1 MADLKAPR
9 GGGKSP
15 SQPRSFLAGQG
26 WKWLSFL
33 LVLVLLDL
41 LIVFK
46 FRRVATPESPE
57 WLDRMNRGLAY
68 LEQFNYEPATHQYEQ
83 ALAIKPKDVAT
94 RINLAIALLNQAK
107 PETLD
112 KAVELLRGVLADQP
126 DNPYANYCL
135 AIILQYRN
143 DVEGALPHFEATAK
157 ASPDDAHAWYQVGK
171 CLTEL
176 DLRPDEAFDALT
188 KAVELEPAL
197 NAARYAL
204 AMHPKTATDARK
216 TMLDEQ
222 RALADAIWEREYKV
236 RYFDMGPHAEAVPL
250 PTLAPQQGMQA
261 LATSDVPVTLAAGT
275 EWRVADGKDGYSL
288 EIARRG
294 RCSVVL
300 DRLANGVEDLFLPG
314 AVMRKGKPGDLLL
327 TPDGPG
333 WKDVTEEAGLA
344 NGDGSIA
351 AAGDLDNDGKPEL
364 LVAGSTGLKAY
375 KNLGNGK
382 FAPLPLS
389 PGKGEEPGKFSG
401 LALADIDQDGDLDIF
416 ATRAEGD
423 PKTALAAWLNTSD
436 AVEAAAGKPAEPL
449 RLKFEAKPLPGV
461 DPPGALAGLTLADV
475 DGDSDLDMVLLPLQA
490 GKPVWVRNDRLLR
503 FKTLP
508 VGDPVLPAAEWR
520 ACVSHLGDLYEP
532 AHLLLLR
539 SEGNAMRAQWSP
551 RGWKT
556 NDLQLP
562 AGRQALRMDLNLD
575 GDPDMISLGLK
586 GNARFMAG
594 SCREG
599 TLVELGG
606 GLDGLVNIL
615 GATNESTD
623 LLGLKKTGGLARIG
637 LALPSRHMVVVRPT
651 GLRKT
656 GDYLRTT
663 AESVGTRVGVL
674 AGSFRGWDEVG
685 TGQSLGQSSRP
696 IRLGTGPLE
705 FAQAIRLRWPDGVP
719 QAEMDPQVD
728 TLVQMVETNRKPTSC
743 PVLFVQGT
751 DGKWEYVTDCLGPGA
766 LGEQGSDGSVRPA
779 RPVEVLRLPESV
791 SRRKGKLVLRLA
803 EPMDEVMYL
812 DGARLAV
819 VDHPVG
825 TEIWADERFNFTG
838 DLPTSQLMVVGNL
851 VSLTEAKDNAG
862 ADALDLLARADGAS
876 VTNFP
881 RLTWMGMAGRH
892 KLDLL
897 FPRPGGTGPLV
908 LCGEGGVDY
917 PYPESMYA
925 ATQAGLSLLPP
936 TLARRGNDG
945 KYTPVGE
952 IGFPAGLPKPM
963 LARIPAG
970 AEGGEPWRL
979 ESNLR
984 VYWDSLRLGRLLGDA
999 ETGKV
1004 AGVTVRWMDPAAAS
1018 LDRVGFAREIPAG
1031 ELVGYDGNARDP
1043 VSASRWKGSFTRLGD
1058 VRELLA
1064 GVDDRLAVCGPGDA
1078 VDLEYLL
1085 PAGEPGPGMTRTV
1098 LLRVHGWCKDTAPT
1112 TLTGARVE
1120 PLPWRGMPAYP
1131 CVPSPDEKNWAPR
1144 WNTRKFR

>member
-1 MADLKAPR
+1 MADLKAP
-9 GGGKSP
+9 GGGGRNP
-15 SQPRSFLAGQG
+15 SRPRSFLAGQG

-33 LVLVLLDL
+33 LLLVLLDL
-41 LIVFK
+41 LIIFK
-46 FRRVATPESPE
+46 WRRATTPESPE

-83 ALAIKPKDVAT
+83 ALAIKPTDVAT

-112 KAVELLRGVLADQP
+112 RAVELLRGVLADQP

-171 CLTEL
+171 CLMEL

-204 AMHPKTATDARK
+204 AMHPKTPGDARK

-250 PTLAPQQGMQA
+250 PPVAPPQGVEPLVA
-261 LATSDVPVTLAAGT
+261 SEVPVTLAAGT
-275 EWRVADGKDGYSL
+275 EWRKAGGKEEYGA
-288 EIARRG
+288 EITRFG
-294 RCSVVL
+294 RCSIVL
-300 DRLANGVEDLFLPG
+300 DRLANGVEDLFLPA
-314 AVMRKGKPGDLLL
+314 AVLRKGKLADLLL
-327 TPDGPG
+327 TPEGPG

-344 NGDGSIA
+344 DTSSRIA

-364 LVAGSTGLKAY
+364 LLAGASGLKAY

-382 FAPLPLS
+382 FTPLALT

-401 LALADIDQDGDLDIF
+401 IALADIDQDGDLDIF
-416 ATRAEGD
+416 ASRMEGD
-423 PKTALAAWLNTSD
+423 PKSALAVWLNTSD

-449 RLKFEAKPLPGV
+449 KLKFEIKTLPGV
-461 DPPGALAGLTLADV
+461 EPPSALAGLNLADV
-475 DGDSDLDMVLLPLQA
+475 DGDGDLDLVLLPLQS

-508 VGDPVLPAAEWR
+508 VGTSVMPEGQWQ
-520 ACVSHLGDLYEP
+520 ACMSHLGDLYAP
-532 AHLLLLR
+532 VHLLLLR
-539 SEGNAMRAQWSP
+539 AEGNAVRAQWSP
-551 RGWKT
+551 HGWKT
-556 NDLQLP
+556 NDLP
-562 AGRQALRMDLNLD
+562 IPPGRQVLRIDLNLD
-575 GDPDMISLGLK
+575 GDPDLITLDKDGI
-586 GNARFMAG
+586 ARFMAG

-599 TLVELGG
+599 TQVNLGKN
-606 GLDGLVNIL
+606 LDGLVAL
-615 GATNESTD
+615 MGATNEGTH
-623 LLGLKKTGGLARIG
+623 LLGLSNNGGLSRIG
-637 LALPSRHMVVVRPT
+637 LALPSRHMLVIRPT

-663 AESVGTRVGVL
+663 AEAVGTRVGAL

-696 IRLGTGPLE
+696 LRIGTGPLE

-743 PVLFVQGT
+743 PVLFVKGT

-766 LGEQGSDGSVRPA
+766 LGEQGADGSVRPA
-779 RPVEVLRLPESV
+779 RPVEVLRLPKEV
-791 SRRKGKLVLRLA
+791 ALRKGKLVLRLA

-819 VDHPVG
+819 VDHPIG

-838 DLPTSQLMVVGNL
+838 DAPTSRLMVVGSL
-851 VSLTEAKDNAG
+851 VGLAEATDNTG
-862 ADALDLLARADGAS
+862 ATALDTLARADGSS
-876 VTNFP
+876 VNHFP
-881 RLTWMGMAGRH
+881 RLSWMGMAGRH
-892 KLDLL
+892 WLDLR
-897 FPRPGGTGPLV
+897 FPQPGGSGQLV

-917 PYPESMYA
+917 PYPESMNA
-925 ATQAGLSLLPP
+925 ATQAGHSLLPP
-936 TLARRGNDG
+936 TLARRGKDG
-945 KYTPVGE
+945 TYATLGE

-984 VYWDSLRLGRLLGDA
+984 VYWDRLRLGRLLGDA
-999 ETGKV
+999 ENGKV
-1004 AGVTVRWMDPAAAS
+1004 EGVTVRWMDPSAAH
-1018 LDRVGFAREIPAG
+1018 LDRVGFAKEIPAG
-1031 ELVGYDGNARDP
+1031 ELVAYDGNARDP

-1058 VRELLA
+1058 VQELLA

-1085 PAGEPGPGMTRTV
+1085 PDGEPSPGMTRT
-1098 LLRVHGWCKDTAPT
+1098 LMLRVHGWCKDTAPT
-1112 TLTGARVE
+1112 TLTGATVE

-1131 CVPSPDEKNWAPR
+1131 CVPSPDEKNWAPQ

>member
-1 MADLKAPR
+1 MADLKSPG
-9 GGGKSP
+9 GGGKTP
-15 SQPRSFLAGQG
+15 SKPRSFLAGQG

-33 LVLVLLDL
+33 LLLVLLDL
-41 LIVFK
+41 LIIFK
-46 FRRVATPESPE
+46 WRRGTSPESPE

-126 DNPYANYCL
+126 ENPYANYCL

-171 CLTEL
+171 CLMEL

-204 AMHPKTATDARK
+204 AMHPKTPGDARK
-216 TMLDEQ
+216 SMLDEQ

-250 PTLAPQQGMQA
+250 PPVAPPQGVQA
-261 LATSDVPVTLAAGT
+261 LTASEVPVALAAGT
-275 EWRVADGKDGYSL
+275 EWRVPGDKDVYAA
-288 EIARRG
+288 EIARHG

-300 DRLANGVEDLFLPG
+300 DRQANGVEDLFLPG
-314 AVMRKGKPGDLLL
+314 AVVRKGKPGDLLL
-327 TPDGPG
+327 TPDGLG
-333 WKDVTEEAGLA
+333 WKDITEEAGLA
-344 NGDGSIA
+344 EGSSRIA

-364 LVAGSTGLKAY
+364 LVAGATGLKVF

-382 FAPLPLS
+382 FSALS
-389 PGKGEEPGKFSG
+389 LTAGRGEEPGKFSG
-401 LALADIDQDGDLDIF
+401 IALADIDQDGDLDIF
-416 ATRAEGD
+416 ATRMEGE
-423 PKTALAAWLNTSD
+423 PKAALAVWLNTSD
-436 AVEAAAGKPAEPL
+436 AVEAAAGKPTEPL
-449 RLKFEAKPLPGV
+449 KLRFETKALPGV
-461 DPPGALAGLTLADV
+461 EPTASLAGLTLADV
-475 DGDSDLDMVLLPLQA
+475 DGDGDLDMVLLPLQA

-508 VGDPVLPAAEWR
+508 VGTPALPEAEWR
-520 ACVSHLGDLYEP
+520 ACVSHLDDLYEP

-539 SEGNAMRAQWSP
+539 AEGNAMRAQWSP
-551 RGWKT
+551 HGWKT

-562 AGRQALRMDLNLD
+562 AGRQALRLDLNLD
-575 GDPDMISLGLK
+575 GDPDMITLDK
-586 GNARFMAG
+586 EGNARFMAG
-594 SCREG
+594 ACREG
-599 TLVELGG
+599 TQLYLGG
-606 GLDGLVNIL
+606 NLDGLVASM
-615 GATNESTD
+615 GATNEGTH
-623 LLGLKKTGGLARIG
+623 LLALKKTGGLTHIG
-637 LALPSRHMVVVRPT
+637 LALPGRHMLVVRPT

-663 AESVGTRVGVL
+663 AESVGTRVGAL

-685 TGQSLGQSSRP
+685 TGQSLGLSSRP

-728 TLVQMVETNRKPTSC
+728 TLIPMVETNRKPTSC
-743 PVLFVQGT
+743 PVLFVQGA

-766 LGEQGSDGSVRPA
+766 LGEQGPDGSVRPA
-779 RPVEVLRLPESV
+779 RPVEVLRLPEAV
-791 SRRKGKLVLRLA
+791 GRRKGKLVLRLA

-838 DLPTSQLMVVGNL
+838 DAPTSQLMVVGNL
-851 VSLTEAKDNAG
+851 VGLNEAKDNTG
-862 ADALDLLARADGAS
+862 TDALDLLARADGAS

-881 RLTWMGMAGRH
+881 RLSWMGLAARH
-892 KLDLL
+892 KLDLR
-897 FPRPGGTGPLV
+897 FPQPGGKGPLV

-917 PYPESMYA
+917 PYPESMNA
-925 ATQAGLSLLPP
+925 ATQAGLTLLPP
-936 TLARRGNDG
+936 TLARRGADG

-999 ETGKV
+999 ETGQV
-1004 AGVTVRWMDPAAAS
+1004 AGVTVRWLEPGAAN
-1018 LDRVGFAREIPAG
+1018 LDRVGFAREIPSG
-1031 ELVGYDGNARDP
+1031 ELVAYDGNARDP

-1058 VRELLA
+1058 VRELLV

-1085 PAGEPGPGMTRTV
+1085 PTEEPGPGMTRTV

-1120 PLPWRGMPAYP
+1120 PLPWRGMAEYP